1 MVKSLTY
8 VISNH
13 HRNYNQERGSV
24 KVNHL
29 SVKDNVKVFF
39 KKNSNNTNFQLKNKV
54 WESGEKQYYGSQEVI
69 PLNSLT
75 L

>member
-8 VISNH
+8 AIPNH

-24 KVNHL
+24 KVNYL

-54 WESGEKQYYGSQEVI
+54 SILWESGGDSSEQLDSVR
-69 PLNSLT
+69 SM
-75 L
+75 

>member
-13 HRNYNQERGSV
+13 HRNYSQERGSA
-24 KVNHL
+24 KVNYL
-29 SVKDNVKVFF
+29 SVKNNVKVFF

-54 WESGEKQYYGSQEVI
+54 SILWESQGDSSEQLDSVR
-69 PLNSLT
+69 SM
-75 L
+75 

>member
-1 MVKSLTY
+1 MVKVLHMLFLIITET
-8 VISNH
+8 I
-13 HRNYNQERGSV
+13 QERGSV

-54 WESGEKQYYGSQEVI
+54 SILWESGG
-69 PLNSLT
+69 NSSEQLDSVRSM
-75 L
+75 

>member
-1 MVKSLTY
+1 MVKALHTLFL
-8 VISNH
+8 IMTETI
-13 HRNYNQERGSV
+13 QERGSV

-54 WESGEKQYYGSQEVI
+54 SILWESGG
-69 PLNSLT
+69 NSSEQLDSVRSM
-75 L
+75 

>member
-1 MVKSLTY
+1 MVKALHTLFL
-8 VISNH
+8 IITETI
-13 HRNYNQERGSV
+13 QERGSV

-54 WESGEKQYYGSQEVI
+54 SILWESGG
-69 PLNSLT
+69 NSSEQLDSVRSM
-75 L
+75 